1 MNLSLT
7 EARMLSDPNTISAGA
22 FSHFSWPSANTQ
34 VWSLSQD
41 QAKLKEQSTKK
52 MISVIISSP
61 LTSMESQ
68 MEFRSLQ
75 NICCVFFVVA
85 AKLTA
90 LASTPSDVVARAR
103 PHVEDVHNIFRNQ
116 FGISWLP

>member
-41 QAKLKEQSTKK
+41 QANLKEQSTKK

-61 LTSMESQ
+61 LTLMESQ

-103 PHVEDVHNIFRNQ
+103 QHVEDVHNIFRNQ